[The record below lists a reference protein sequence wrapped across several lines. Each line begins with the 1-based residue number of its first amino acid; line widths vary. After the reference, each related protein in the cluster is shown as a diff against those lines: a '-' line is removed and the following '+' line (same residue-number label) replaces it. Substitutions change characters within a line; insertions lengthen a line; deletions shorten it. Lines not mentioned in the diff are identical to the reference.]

1 MTEVQNMKVVVE
13 SASSLLDE
21 VLQGF
26 SSFSD
31 LFLEFESSMDQNSVQ
46 WKSIICNHEKL
57 HFSMKQEL
65 SELENQKLL
74 LQNQSVNLQ
83 NQIEELR
90 LEAQNHE
97 TSLMTFSEQRDLEK
111 SEFLDYIQC
120 LETEISGLSSCSLAK
135 EKETLRKDLEK
146 TKTKLK
152 ETEFKLKNAIQ
163 EKTKLEGEKAFAERE
178 IKRLHGQKTLLE
190 RGISKQDSI
199 ASKRRDSTVERSSKV
214 FDRKRAKSS
223 FALSEQKMQEDYEK
237 LEVLAFEME
246 TTIASLEEKLAM
258 ALQEK
263 EEAISRNVDLASE
276 LESISKNLDLSS
288 SELTVL
294 QEEVS
299 GLRCRLEESSSD
311 QKKMESSIKVLLEEK
326 EELARQLTN
335 SLLEIEEAKAIWCCK
350 EKASVK
356 AFDEKAE
363 FYHSEIKSLLEGI
376 SEVKNELQ
384 SCREECEVL
393 RERLAHCEEDAR
405 KENKWSE
412 EKSLEIDRVKNNLKL
427 VDAEN
432 KQSQEALGIVTLEL
446 QHAHDKVDMLQ
457 KELISLKIEREDLLV
472 QHGEFDKR
480 LDESNE
486 FQDKLNNG
494 KEKAK
499 LRMKLRGTQAQLD
512 AFRFRYQQAMEELDL
527 MNRKFEEASAN
538 LKNRLASK
546 GLEVL
551 NLKKQLA
558 AATVK

>member
-1 MTEVQNMKVVVE
+1 
-13 SASSLLDE
+13 
-21 VLQGF
+21 
-26 SSFSD
+26 
-31 LFLEFESSMDQNSVQ
+31 
-46 WKSIICNHEKL
+46 
-57 HFSMKQEL
+57 
-65 SELENQKLL
+65 
-74 LQNQSVNLQ
+74 
-83 NQIEELR
+83 
-90 LEAQNHE
+90 
-97 TSLMTFSEQRDLEK
+97 
-111 SEFLDYIQC
+111 
-120 LETEISGLSSCSLAK
+120 
-135 EKETLRKDLEK
+135 
-146 TKTKLK
+146 
-152 ETEFKLKNAIQ
+152 
-163 EKTKLEGEKAFAERE
+163 
-178 IKRLHGQKTLLE
+178 
-190 RGISKQDSI
+190 
-199 ASKRRDSTVERSSKV
+199 
-214 FDRKRAKSS
+214 
-223 FALSEQKMQEDYEK
+223 
-237 LEVLAFEME
+237 ME

-486 FQDKLNNG
+486 FQTLKNQFLNATKERDKLVEELTTRISDMEAKIHYDKLNNG